1 MPEVTLLLKTMFVF
15 FYSRFMYPA
24 IITIVI
30 SSLTFPLGLGQ
41 FMAAEV
47 SIIDKIVIQYML
59 VYEIQ
64 ENFDIKNI
72 KRKFKI
78 QNCIFFIN

>member
-1 MPEVTLLLKTMFVF
+1 MPDVTLLLKTMFVF
-15 FYSRFMYPA
+15 FCSRFMYPA

-59 VYEIQ
+59 VYK
-64 ENFDIKNI
+64 IK
-72 KRKFKI
+72 KI
-78 QNCIFFIN
+78 LI

>member
-1 MPEVTLLLKTMFVF
+1 
-15 FYSRFMYPA
+15 MYPA

-64 ENFDIKNI
+64 ENFDINFD
-72 KRKFKI
+72 KFKI
-78 QNCIFFIN
+78 QNCIFLLISKFFPPLLWLTLAKIKS